1 MKIFTRKISA
11 IMLLLFGSF
20 CCTPVLGQGIT
31 DCTVNAGGNAIICGS
46 ATILSGSAS
55 GNVSTVPP
63 TWTFVSGPVTPTIDH
78 PDSLVTDVTGMTA
91 NGDYVFQL
99 AQPCGTGMAT
109 SQVTITAHP
118 RSDSFTAGADIT
130 NICATVGAVTLQG
143 VIPSGF
149 SGEWRSMNIFSYER
163 FGTTV
168 STNSDFS
175 SDTSA
180 NPTFSLIHKANH
192 EIDPAYWNILKI
204 TSADDVCT
212 YEDTVTVSFIPNPQ
226 INLDT
231 LTKLCAPSSTTDR
244 YIYLASAPSFSTS
257 FPGTAGVLSGT
268 TLTMNVISQPPA
280 ANISFGEI
288 RGNIMYFNGVTA
300 IGTYKFTVT
309 VANSCGTYT
318 TPEITYTLNGTTPH
332 LVDFQPTGHGTPEQ
346 LTIYRTFGSGGE
358 VHCGLAGSTTP
369 ENFYFTIDAADP
381 ASVITKIY
389 PRGVVPTG
397 GMPTV
402 TFTGAGTYNRMATVT
417 PPASGW
423 HVGTYKIFVN
433 TADSVSGC
441 NVSQDYFIHISDAAR
456 PAVEVPDV
464 FVCYPGTGAVS
475 ATIELP
481 SVYQGVIDTSYFQDF
496 KGFYNISLVS
506 KPAGAA
512 NPTYT
517 TDDLRELTDSTTI
530 ISNLDTEGDY
540 YFRIEPEAYNSS
552 VGPFLNQEYACSGAP
567 MVDTFLVRVEG
578 KINANAGSDQSLI
591 CGTNIATLV
600 GNATGAG
607 SGLWTVAEAPAGTST
622 SFTNDTA
629 RFTDV
634 NGFAKSGTYIF
645 AWNITSP
652 YGGCVSSD
660 SITVNV
666 ANCLP
671 VANDDYFVATNNTVN
686 GDVSTNDS
694 MGNGV
699 GSFTMVTNPSN
710 GTVTLNSDGTFTYTA
725 SSGYSGTVQFT
736 YSLCDE
742 DGECDTATVYISN
755 ILPIHLLRFDAQKEG
770 TMAQL
775 SWVTSSEQD
784 NTGFDVER
792 SFDGKQWQFLG
803 FVASQAQDGNSP
815 LELTYAYTDRSPVNG
830 QNFYRLKQIDI
841 NGDYHY
847 SQVRMVHFKDGSSVQ
862 IHPNPVHENV
872 LVSGLTEKSKIVI
885 TNVLGQIVLRV
896 QTNGEADKE
905 LHTAGFTPGIYLIR
919 VTDEHSNNLV
929 FKMIKN

>member
-1 MKIFTRKISA
+1 MTKLTSKICA
-11 IMLLLFGSF
+11 VMLFSFGLVEPSF
-20 CCTPVLGQGIT
+20 GQGIT
-31 DCTVNAGGNAIICGS
+31 NCTVNAGGNAIICGS
-46 ATILSGSAS
+46 ATVLSGSAS

-91 NGDYVFQL
+91 DGNYVFQL
-99 AQPCGTGMAT
+99 AQPCGTGTAT

-118 RSDSFTAGADIT
+118 RPDSFTAGADIT
-130 NICATVGAVTLQG
+130 NICATVGTVTLQG

-149 SGEWRSMNIFSYER
+149 SGEWRSVNIYSYER

-168 STNSDFS
+168 STNSGFS

-180 NPTFSLIHKANH
+180 NPTFSLINKANH

-204 TSADDVCT
+204 TSNDGVCS
-212 YEDTVTVSFIPNPQ
+212 YEDTMTVSFVPNPH
-226 INLDT
+226 IVLDT
-231 LTKLCAPSSTTDR
+231 LTELCASSSTTDR
-244 YIYLASAPSFSTS
+244 YIYLASAPLFSTS

-268 TLTMNVISQPPA
+268 TITMNVISQPPG
-280 ANISFGEI
+280 ANISFDEI
-288 RGNIMYFNGVTA
+288 RGNVMYLNGVTA
-300 IGTYKFTVT
+300 SGTYKLTLT

-332 LVDFQPTGHGTPEQ
+332 RVDFQPTGHGTPEQ
-346 LTIYRTFGSGGE
+346 LAIYRTSGSGGE

-369 ENFYFTIDAADP
+369 ENFYFSIDAADS
-381 ASVITKIY
+381 ASVITTIY
-389 PRGVVPTG
+389 PTGVIPTG

-423 HVGTYKIFVN
+423 HVGTYKFFMN

-441 NVSQDYFIHISDAAR
+441 SISQDYFIHISDAAR

-464 FVCYPGTGAVS
+464 SVCYPGTGAVS

-481 SVYQGVIDTSYFQDF
+481 SVYQGVIDSSYFQ
-496 KGFYNISLVS
+496 GFRGSYNISLVS

-512 NPTYT
+512 DPTYT

-530 ISNLDTEGDY
+530 ISNLDTIGDY
-540 YFRIEPEAYNSS
+540 YFRIEPEAYSSS
-552 VGPFLNQEYACSGAP
+552 VGPFLNQEYACSGVS

-600 GNATGAG
+600 GNSTSAG
-607 SGLWTVAEAPAGTST
+607 SGLWTVAEAPAGTSA

-660 SITVNV
+660 STTVNV

-671 VANDDYFVATNNTVN
+671 VANDDYVAASNNAAN

-694 MGNGV
+694 MGNGAGTFV
-699 GSFTMVTNPSN
+699 ILTNPAN
-710 GTVTLNSDGTFTYTA
+710 GTATLNSDGTFTYTA
-725 SSGYSGTVQFT
+725 PSSYSGTDQFT
-736 YSLCDE
+736 YRLCDE
-742 DGECDTATVYISN
+742 DGDCDTATVYISN
-755 ILPIHLLRFDAQKEG
+755 ILPIHLLSFDAQKEG
-770 TMAQL
+770 TTAQL

-792 SFDGKQWQFLG
+792 SLDGKQWQSLG

-815 LELTYAYTDRSPVNG
+815 LRLSYTYIDYSPVNG
-830 QNFYRLKQIDI
+830 QNFYRLKQMDI
-841 NGDYHY
+841 NGDYQY
-847 SQVRMVHFKDGSSVQ
+847 SQVRMVNFKDGSSVQ
-862 IHPNPVHENV
+862 VHPNPVQENV
-872 LVSGLTEKSKIVI
+872 MVSGLTGKNKIVV
-885 TNVLGQIVLRV
+885 TNVLGQVVLRV
-896 QTNGEADKE
+896 YTNGEENKE
-905 LHTAGFTPGIYLIR
+905 LHTAVLTPGVYLIR

-929 FKMIKN
+929 FKMIKE